1 MKVIKK
7 GQDDF
12 DLRLNNSPKIKE
24 DFKTGKL
31 PNSNEE

>member
-1 MKVIKK
+1 MKDIKK

-12 DLRLNNSPKIKE
+12 DLSLNYSPKIKE
-24 DFKTGKL
+24 DFKTSKL